1 MMNKTINTAKQ
12 FESQDEGTPQN
23 ASNRHSRHVRV
34 GKESSFNEW
43 QSKFDQP
50 TSQLMT
56 TLY

>member
-12 FESQDEGTPQN
+12 FESQDEWTPQHQSKRN
-23 ASNRHSRHVRV
+23 GQNV
-34 GKESSFNEW
+34 GDSSFNEW

>member
-1 MMNKTINTAKQ
+1 MMHKTVNASKQ
-12 FESQDEGTPQN
+12 FESQDEWTPQN
-23 ASNRHSRHVRV
+23 QSNRNSRV
-34 GKESSFNEW
+34 GGKDASFNEW